1 MYITYDNIV
10 DYCSAILKR
19 SPEVGML
26 SGVMGNVEWGCLR
39 TTETVPGYNIRL
51 DSHTVQYRDN
61 PQTNPN
67 LRQAQRAVNVTPG

>member
-1 MYITYDNIV
+1 
-10 DYCSAILKR
+10 
-19 SPEVGML
+19 ML
-26 SGVMGNVEWGCLR
+26 SGVMGLLR

-67 LRQAQRAVNVTPG
+67 LHQAQRAVNVTPG